1 MGVSI
6 LRDNYLSAQCCVY
19 HRERTFRLKI
29 EETYLKTFWRV
40 VLPKSDGLNIILFGV
55 WMDAFR
61 LQCFQRSHYLLILM
75 TKCEMGV

>member
-6 LRDNYLSAQCCVY
+6 LWDSLLSAQCCVY
-19 HRERTFRLKI
+19 HWERTFRFKI

-40 VLPKSDGLNIILFGV
+40 ILPKSDGLDIILFGV

-61 LQCFQRSHYLLILM
+61 LQCF
-75 TKCEMGV
+75 